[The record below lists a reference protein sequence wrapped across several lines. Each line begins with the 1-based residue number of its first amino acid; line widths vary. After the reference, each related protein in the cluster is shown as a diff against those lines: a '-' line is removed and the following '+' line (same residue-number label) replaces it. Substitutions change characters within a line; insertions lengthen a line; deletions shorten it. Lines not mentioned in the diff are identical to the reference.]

1 MKRFLIFVAMVILV
15 VFLISRWNEQRRP
28 APETFTPAPK
38 LQLERLD
45 VLAAMDAEYTKLVEA
60 VIPSV
65 VSLTTSRT
73 VQQRPYGMSPWER
86 FFGDMMPRRAL
97 VQNSL
102 GSGVIVSKEGHI
114 LTNNHVVAKMD
125 EIKVHL
131 RDGREFPA
139 IMVGGDEASDI
150 AVLKINASNLQPLAM
165 GDSDHVK
172 VGSLVLAV
180 GNPFGLQETV
190 THGMISATNRQ
201 IADLSGLEFFQTDT
215 AINPGN
221 SGGPLINMR
230 GEIIAIN
237 TAIGNYSGSGTW
249 QGVGFAIPI
258 NTARFSMES
267 ILKKGRVVRGYL
279 GIEARELTPELAEQ
293 EGIPGAQGVQVGGV
307 ASTSPAEK
315 AGLKAGDVITE
326 LDGKPIRS
334 LQELLR
340 AIAAI
345 EVGRTVEI
353 GFLRQGEPQKAK
365 VTIEEQPLNFHN
377 QVPGRPGAPTLP
389 PGPGQVPQPDT
400 NQGNQ
405 GNPRNQRNQGGVE
418 PGNPLYG
425 IRVAAIPASQRRLYP
440 DNVAGVQV
448 TGMAAEAPAAG
459 VLKAG
464 DVIEEVGR
472 VPVQTP
478 EEFYQLA
485 TQIEPG
491 QRVMLSIARGKTRLY
506 VVILSE

>member
-1 MKRFLIFVAMVILV
+1 MKRFLIFVATVIAV

-38 LQLERLD
+38 LELDQLQ
-45 VLAAMDAEYTKLVEA
+45 VLAAMDAEYTKLVDA

-73 VQQRPYGMSPWER
+73 IQQRPFGMAPWER
-86 FFGDMMPRRAL
+86 FLGERMPGRAL

-139 IMVGGDEASDI
+139 IMVGGDETSDI

-201 IADLSGLEFFQTDT
+201 IADLSGVEFFQTDT

-258 NTARFSMES
+258 NAARFSMES
-267 ILKKGRVVRGYL
+267 ILKRGRVVRGYL

-293 EGIPGAQGVQVGGV
+293 EGLPVTHGVQVGGV
-307 ASTSPAEK
+307 APTSPAEK

-353 GFLRQGEPQKAK
+353 GFLRGGAPEKAT

-377 QVPGRPGAPTLP
+377 RVPNRPGAPGVPVP
-389 PGPGQVPQPDT
+389 PGQGQRRLPRPDGQYPGG
-400 NQGNQ
+400 QGEIAQ
-405 GNPRNQRNQGGVE
+405 
-418 PGNPLYG
+418 GNPLYG
-425 IRVAAIPASQRRLYP
+425 IRVGAIPASQQRLYP
-440 DNVAGVQV
+440 RNVSGVQV
-448 TGMAAEAPAAG
+448 VQVAADAPAAG
-459 VLKAG
+459 VLREG
-464 DVIEEVGR
+464 DVIEEIGR
-472 VPVQTP
+472 QPVQTP
-478 EEFYQLA
+478 EQFYQMA